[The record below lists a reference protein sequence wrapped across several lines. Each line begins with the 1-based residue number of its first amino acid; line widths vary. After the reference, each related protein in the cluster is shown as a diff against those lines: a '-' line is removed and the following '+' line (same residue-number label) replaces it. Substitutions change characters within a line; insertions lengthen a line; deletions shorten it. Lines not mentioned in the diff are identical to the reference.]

1 MSRPAF
7 IEGVVGVLYEVL
19 GADVPLDAD
28 TRLVDLPQ
36 FDSVVLVE
44 VVEAL
49 ERGFDCVFD
58 VELLVPETFETVE
71 TLAAA
76 VETSSAPA
84 GDAAR

>member
-1 MSRPAF
+1 MSRSRVT
-7 IEGVVGVLYEVL
+7 EGVLDALQEVL
-19 GADVPLDAD
+19 GAGIGLDAA

-44 VVEAL
+44 VVEAV
-49 ERGFDCVFD
+49 ERRFDCVFD
-58 VELLVPETFETVE
+58 VELLVPETVE

-76 VETSSAPA
+76 VETLSAPA